1 LRTGHAPLQAHLF
14 RIKKVDS
21 PTCPCCRQHP
31 ETVFHYL
38 FQCNAHRTHRN
49 RLRRKVGQ
57 RNMNPASL
65 LTEKDLLKHLFRYVD
80 ETKRLHHILGD
91 L

>member
-14 RIKKVDS
+14 RIKRVDI
-21 PTCPCCRQHP
+21 PTCPCCKQHP

-38 FQCNAHRTHRN
+38 IQCSAHHAHRN
-49 RLRRKVGQ
+49 QLRRKVGR
-57 RNMNPASL
+57 RNMNLTAL
-65 LTEKDLLKHLFRYVD
+65 LTEKDLLKYLFRYVD
-80 ETKRLHHILGD
+80 ETKRFYHILGD